1 VKIRWSSTAVLS
13 ALFAVLVLLL
23 GALQWRWL
31 FEIEGRDH
39 FMRQQLVG
47 RAAWLFK
54 VTFDRE
60 VDALADALASAGP
73 GGGERADRARG
84 LAAGLDRWRAG
95 SEWPG
100 MVAAVYVLEP
110 GDGGGE
116 PTLLRLRE
124 AAGGSA
130 AALVPVAWTPELRPL
145 ASAIARATE
154 PPERQVIPG
163 SLALVVPLSG
173 GGSGAGPGT
182 GAARAV
188 AVPDEEALATRTFP
202 DLVERFM
209 PGDSFE
215 TTEVA
220 VAEMASDRVLYST
233 HGVDRASEFGRADA
247 VCGLVGWGGEPG
259 SVGQYA
265 STGPEMAWYR
275 DLMDHVY
282 FRGHWRVMVRYSDVP
297 IPAEVAAAKRRK
309 AAAGFGL
316 LALLATSLVM
326 LTAATRRAQ
335 RAARQ
340 QLEQLARVSH
350 ELRTPLTVLATAGD
364 NLADH
369 IVSGKEELEEYGR
382 VIQRETR
389 RLHELV
395 ENVLRLAR
403 RRAGVA
409 PNEPVPVDLKALV
422 EEVLATAEATLDG
435 GGEGFTVERSLPPEG
450 VPNEIKVMG
459 DPRGLRSALLNL
471 VSNAMKHGGSGRWL
485 RIAVERRGRQARI
498 EVADRGPGIGERD
511 VARIFEPY
519 VRGASTDGIEGSG
532 LGLAVVRDVAEAHGG
547 RVTVESPPGGGAIFV
562 LRLPLAED
570 GP

>member
-1 VKIRWSSTAVLS
+1 
-13 ALFAVLVLLL
+13 
-23 GALQWRWL
+23 
-31 FEIEGRDH
+31 
-39 FMRQQLVG
+39 
-47 RAAWLFK
+47 
-54 VTFDRE
+54 
-60 VDALADALASAGP
+60 
-73 GGGERADRARG
+73 
-84 LAAGLDRWRAG
+84 
-95 SEWPG
+95 
-100 MVAAVYVLEP
+100 
-110 GDGGGE
+110 
-116 PTLLRLRE
+116 
-124 AAGGSA
+124 
-130 AALVPVAWTPELRPL
+130 
-145 ASAIARATE
+145 
-154 PPERQVIPG
+154 
-163 SLALVVPLSG
+163 
-173 GGSGAGPGT
+173 
-182 GAARAV
+182 
-188 AVPDEEALATRTFP
+188 
-202 DLVERFM
+202 
-209 PGDSFE
+209 
-215 TTEVA
+215 
-220 VAEMASDRVLYST
+220 
-233 HGVDRASEFGRADA
+233 
-247 VCGLVGWGGEPG
+247 
-259 SVGQYA
+259 
-265 STGPEMAWYR
+265 MAWYR

-369 IVSGKEELEEYGR
+369 IVSGREELRGYGR

-435 GGEGFTVERSLPPEG
+435 GGEGFTFERSLPPEG

-547 RVTVESPPGGGAIFV
+547 RVSVESPPGGGATFV

>member
-23 GALQWRWL
+23 GTLQWRWL

-39 FMRQQLVG
+39 FMRQQLVA

-60 VDALADALASAGP
+60 IDELADALAA
-73 GGGERADRARG
+73 GGGAPPTRARD
-84 LAAGLDRWRAG
+84 LAAALDRWRAG

-100 MVAAVYVLEP
+100 MVAAVYVVEP
-110 GDGGGE
+110 GGEGGE
-116 PTLLRLRE
+116 PTLSRLRE
-124 AAGGSA
+124 SGGGSA
-130 AALVPVAWTPELRPL
+130 PALDPADWPPELRGL
-145 ASAIARATE
+145 ATAQDPSRSAGREVVPAA
-154 PPERQVIPG
+154 
-163 SLALVVPLSG
+163 LALVVSWP
-173 GGSGAGPGT
+173 GAGPGA
-182 GAARAV
+182 GPGARARTGGARAI
-188 AVPDEEALATRTFP
+188 AVLDEEHLTRRTFP

-220 VAEMASDRVLYST
+220 VAEMATDRVLYST
-233 HGVDRASEFGRADA
+233 HGVERASEFGRADA

-275 DLMDHVY
+275 ELMDFVY
-282 FRGHWRVMVRYSDVP
+282 FRGHWRVLVRYSDVP

-326 LTAATRRAQ
+326 LTAATRRTQ

-350 ELRTPLTVLATAGD
+350 ELRTPLTVLASAGD

-369 IVSGKEELEEYGR
+369 IVSGEDELRGYGR

-395 ENVLRLAR
+395 ENVLHLAR
-403 RRAGVA
+403 RRAGRVSR
-409 PNEPVPVDLKALV
+409 ERRPVDLTMVVDDVLTTCRGALD
-422 EEVLATAEATLDG
+422 EA
-435 GGEGFTVERSLPPEG
+435 GFSVERHQPSHP
-450 VPNEIKVMG
+450 VQVKG
-459 DPRGLRSALLNL
+459 DARALRSALLNL
-471 VSNAMKHGGSGRWL
+471 VSNSIKYARSGGRL
-485 RIAVERRGRQARI
+485 RVAIEERAREVRVRVE
-498 EVADRGPGIGERD
+498 DRGPGIDRRELPGL
-511 VARIFEPY
+511 FEPY
-519 VRGASTDGIEGSG
+519 VRGAGADEAEGSG
-532 LGLAVVRDVAEAHGG
+532 LGLAVVRDVVEAHRG
-547 RVTVESPPGGGAIFV
+547 RVSVEHPGEGGAAFV
-562 LRLPLAED
+562 LHLPRAGGVPEE
-570 GP
+570 GEEG